1 MVRKLQTRY
10 IILECMREFYKILF
24 KKLEQKAVAEIKVF
38 LVISI
43 FQNSLKTKQNFVR
56 KI

>member
-1 MVRKLQTRY
+1 
-10 IILECMREFYKILF
+10 MREFYKILF

>member
-24 KKLEQKAVAEIKVF
+24 IKLEQKAVAEIKVF